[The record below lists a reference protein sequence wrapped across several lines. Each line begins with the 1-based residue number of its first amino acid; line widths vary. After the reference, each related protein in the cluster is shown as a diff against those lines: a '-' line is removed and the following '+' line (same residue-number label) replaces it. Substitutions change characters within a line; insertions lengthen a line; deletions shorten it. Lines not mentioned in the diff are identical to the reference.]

1 MHPGVRGPCRA
12 AVCNTHRPMADPA
25 PEEPAPHLPAGT
37 ALAAMTNTAQ
47 RRRAVVT
54 GVALFSV
61 AFLSFWLLGRGETP
75 YDFQLS
81 QANNLVHGRLD
92 MAPEFTNNLTVLE
105 RVLFD
110 GRGFC
115 LPIDDPRA
123 GQNNQYVI
131 EVPRTADCRH
141 YMQHSLG
148 PAFLLAPLAFLFGLS
163 VNQSI
168 FAAFVGALAAPLVFG
183 ITRRFSDHRA
193 TQLALT
199 ALALFGTTFFFSSA
213 DGSVWHLAHVTAVLF
228 TFGAIYA
235 TVVMRNPLL
244 AGILVGAA
252 FMCRPTMILAG
263 IFPLVAFSDQWLPA
277 VRAARSGMWQR
288 LRARFRLRPLVAL
301 AIGVAPFVA
310 LTMLI
315 NWLRF
320 GKPFES
326 GYSYTEQIFQAEL
339 AWVYVHGIFD
349 PRYVVRHVAV
359 VFEQM
364 PNFSATGSFV
374 WPSWAGQA
382 LWATSPALLLGL
394 FVHLRQHRRAAFA
407 IAGLVS
413 VAAAFIVLASAAT
426 QLGVLPLSL
435 ADVPFGIHLAPF
447 WLLIGAG
454 LVLAARERDRLVLAC
469 WAAIIPIVAINWVF
483 AATGWAQFGYR
494 YGLDFMPFLWLLAVI
509 AVPRVLRVHVL
520 LIIAAVAIN
529 LWGVLWI
536 HKLAP
541 LDLFGWTWVSY

>member
-1 MHPGVRGPCRA
+1 M
-12 AVCNTHRPMADPA
+12 
-25 PEEPAPHLPAGT
+25 LT
-37 ALAAMTNTAQ
+37 AE
-47 RRRAVVT
+47 RRRALGLSVGLFLVT
-54 GVALFSV
+54 F
-61 AFLSFWLLGRGETP
+61 FCYWLLGRGETP

-81 QANNLVHGRLD
+81 QANNLVNGHLD
-92 MAPEFTNNLTVLE
+92 MAPEFTHNLTVLE

-131 EVPRTADCRH
+131 DVPRTADCRH

-148 PAFLLAPLAFLFGLS
+148 PAFLLAPLAFLFGLT

-168 FAAFVGALAAPLVFG
+168 VAAFLGALAAPIVFG
-183 ITRRFSDHRA
+183 IARRFSEYRS

-213 DGSVWHLAHVTAVLF
+213 DGSVWHFAHVTAVLL
-228 TFGAIYA
+228 TFAAIYA
-235 TVVMRNPLL
+235 TVVMRSPLL
-244 AGILVGAA
+244 AGVLVGAA

-263 IFPLVAFSDQWLPA
+263 FFPLIAFSDLWLPA
-277 VRAARSGMWQR
+277 VRGAGANFWQR
-288 LRARFRLRPLVAL
+288 LRARIRLRPLIAL
-301 AIGVAPFVA
+301 AVGVAPFVV

-326 GYSYTEQIFQAEL
+326 GYSYTEQIYQSQL

-349 PRYVVRHVAV
+349 PRYVARHVAV

-364 PNFSATGSFV
+364 PNFGAGGSFV

-382 LWATSPALLLGL
+382 LWATSPALLLGF
-394 FVHLRQHRRAAFA
+394 FVHLRRNRRAALA
-407 IAGLVS
+407 VGAAVLGAGAFLVL
-413 VAAAFIVLASAAT
+413 AAAAS
-426 QLGVLPLSL
+426 QLGI
-435 ADVPFGIHLAPF
+435 ADVAPGDVPLGVHLAPF
-447 WLLIGAG
+447 WLLIGAA
-454 LVLAARERDRLVLAC
+454 LMLAVRQRDRLVLAC

-509 AVPRVLRVHVL
+509 AVPRVRRVHAL
-520 LIIAAVAIN
+520 LIGAAVAIN

-536 HKLAP
+536 HRFAAMEL
-541 LDLFGWTWVSY
+541 LGWTWVSY